1 MSLLGDT
8 STLFLREMLI
18 FKKNLRV
25 NLIRSLIFPIIFIL
39 LLGSFGSTPKNVP
52 IAVVN
57 YDNGASA
64 LNFINLLQAGSAVA
78 IVSQTT
84 QQDATTLLSEG
95 KIAAIV
101 VIPTGFSSGID
112 KNVYVYLDNSQPQSS
127 EVAAS
132 TVNSAAAQMGATAAA
147 STVPGGSRS
156 LVSVV
161 SNYVYGASSNYL
173 SFVVGGILVMVA
185 SFGAVFTSGF
195 TLLSD
200 RELGNLKAFL
210 TTPINKFSI
219 LLSKISYGTFQ
230 SILSAYIGLAIG
242 LLYGATI
249 AAGVV
254 GFLEL
259 IWIVFLVGLG
269 FSALA
274 IALAAQNE
282 AAPDLRAGRADP
294 DASAFIP
301 GRGIRPGHAAAQLPA
316 AGCCRKSALL
326 RGKRGQGHND
336 KGVPSGKH
344 TGVNHF
350 DTAFLHW
357 SDDGAGLLPIQ
368 QLQQETM
375 MHNDYW

>member
-39 LLGSFGSTPKNVP
+39 LLGSFGSTAKNVP
-52 IAVVN
+52 VAVVN
-57 YDNGASA
+57 YDNGAGA
-64 LNFINLLQAGSAVA
+64 LNFTNILQSGGTVR

-84 QQDATTLLSEG
+84 QQQATALLSEG

-101 VIPTGFSSGID
+101 VIPSGFSSGID
-112 KNVYVYLDNSQPQSS
+112 RNVYAYLDNSQPQSAG
-127 EVAAS
+127 VAAS
-132 TVNSAAAQMGATAAA
+132 TIDSAAAQIGATAAA
-147 STVPGGSRS
+147 SSVPGGSRS

-219 LLSKISYGTFQ
+219 LLSKIAYGTFQ

-249 AAGVV
+249 AAGIV
-254 GFLEL
+254 GFIEL

-274 IALAAQNE
+274 IALAARMKQLQTY
-282 AAPDLRAGRADP
+282 ALVAQTLTLPLSFLAG
-294 DASAFIP
+294 AFVP
-301 GRGIRPGHAAAQLPA
+301 VTLLP
-316 AGCCRKSALL
+316 SFLL
-326 RGKRGQGHND
+326 PVVEVNPLYYAVNAVRD
-336 KGVPSGKH
+336 IMIKGSLPIATLVSTTTILLVF
-344 TGVNHF
+344 TGVM
-350 DTAFLHW
+350 TILAYFLFNK
-357 SDDGAGLLPIQ
+357 SSKNL
-368 QLQQETM
+368 
-375 MHNDYW
+375 

>member
-25 NLIRSLIFPIIFIL
+25 NLIRSLIFPIIFVL
-39 LLGSFGSTPKNVP
+39 LLGSFGSTPKNIP

-57 YDNGASA
+57 YDNGAGA
-64 LNFINLLQAGSAVA
+64 LNFISTLQSGSGVLIA
-78 IVSQTT
+78 SQTT
-84 QQDATTLLSEG
+84 QQDATNLLSQG
-95 KIAAIV
+95 KVAAIV
-101 VIPTGFSSGID
+101 VIPTGFTSGVD
-112 KNVYVYLDNSQPQSS
+112 KKIYVYLDNSQPQPS
-127 EVAAS
+127 EVAAA
-132 TVNSAAAQMGATAAA
+132 TVDSAAAQFGAVATA
-147 STVPGGSRS
+147 SSVPGGGRS
-156 LVSVV
+156 AVSVV

-219 LLSKISYGTFQ
+219 LLSKIAYGTFQ

-249 AAGVV
+249 AAGPI

-259 IWIVFLVGLG
+259 LWVVFLVGLG

-274 IALAAQNE
+274 IALAARMKQLQTY
-282 AAPDLRAGRADP
+282 ALVAQTLTLPLSFLAG
-294 DASAFIP
+294 AFVP
-301 GRGIRPGHAAAQLPA
+301 VTLLPSFLKPIVA
-316 AGCCRKSALL
+316 VNPLFYAVNAVRDIMIKGALPVSTL
-326 RGKRGQGHND
+326 I
-336 KGVPSGKH
+336 STTLILLSF
-344 TGVNHF
+344 TGV
-350 DTAFLHW
+350 
-357 SDDGAGLLPIQ
+357 
-368 QLQQETM
+368 M
-375 MHNDYW
+375 MVLAYFFFNSSSKKL

>member
-1 MSLLGDT
+1 MSLIGDT

-64 LNFINLLQAGSAVA
+64 LNFTNLLQSGGSVA
-78 IVSQTT
+78 IISQTT
-84 QQDATTLLSEG
+84 QQQAATLLSEG

-101 VIPTGFSSGID
+101 VIPTGFTAGTDRS
-112 KNVYVYLDNSQPQSS
+112 VYVYLDNSQPQSS

-132 TVNSAAAQMGATAAA
+132 TVDIAAAQTGAAATA
-147 STVPGGSRS
+147 SSVPGGSRS
-156 LVSVV
+156 LVSVM
-161 SNYVYGASSNYL
+161 SNYVYGANSNYL
-173 SFVVGGILVMVA
+173 SFVVGGILIMVA

-219 LLSKISYGTFQ
+219 LLSKIAYGTFQ

-249 AAGVV
+249 AAGII
-254 GFLEL
+254 GFMEL

-274 IALAAQNE
+274 IALAARMKQLQTY
-282 AAPDLRAGRADP
+282 ALVAQTLTLPLSFLAG
-294 DASAFIP
+294 AFVP
-301 GRGIRPGHAAAQLPA
+301 VTLLPA
-316 AGCCRKSALL
+316 VLQPIVAVNPLYYAVNAVRDIMIKGSLPISTLVSTTAILL
-326 RGKRGQGHND
+326 AF
-336 KGVPSGKH
+336 
-344 TGVNHF
+344 TGVMVILAYYLFNSSSKN
-350 DTAFLHW
+350 L
-357 SDDGAGLLPIQ
+357 
-368 QLQQETM
+368 
-375 MHNDYW
+375 

>member
-1 MSLLGDT
+1 MSLFGDT
-8 STLFLREMLI
+8 STLFLRELLI

-57 YDNGASA
+57 YDNGAGA
-64 LNFINLLQAGSAVA
+64 LNFINLLQSGGSVA

-84 QQDATTLLSEG
+84 QQEATTLLSEG

-147 STVPGGSRS
+147 SSVPGGSRS

-219 LLSKISYGTFQ
+219 LLSKIAYGTFQ

-249 AAGVV
+249 AAGVI

-274 IALAAQNE
+274 IALAARMKQLQTY
-282 AAPDLRAGRADP
+282 ALVAQTLTLPLSFLAG
-294 DASAFIP
+294 AFVP
-301 GRGIRPGHAAAQLPA
+301 VTLLPSFLQPVVA
-316 AGCCRKSALL
+316 VNPLYYAVNAVRDIMIKGSLPISTLVSTTAILL
-326 RGKRGQGHND
+326 
-336 KGVPSGKH
+336 SF
-344 TGVNHF
+344 TGVMIVL
-350 DTAFLHW
+350 AYFLFNN
-357 SDDGAGLLPIQ
+357 SSKKL
-368 QLQQETM
+368 
-375 MHNDYW
+375 

>member
-8 STLFLREMLI
+8 STLFLRELLI

-25 NLIRSLIFPIIFIL
+25 NIIRSLIFPIIFIL

-64 LNFINLLQAGSAVA
+64 LNFTNLLQRGGSVA

-84 QQDATTLLSEG
+84 QQEAATLLSEG

-101 VIPTGFSSGID
+101 VIPSGFSSGTDRSI
-112 KNVYVYLDNSQPQSS
+112 YVYLDNSQPESS

-132 TVNSAAAQMGATAAA
+132 TVNTAAAQVGATATA
-147 STVPGGSRS
+147 SSVSGGSRS
-156 LVSVV
+156 IVSVV

-219 LLSKISYGTFQ
+219 LLSKIAYGTFQ

-249 AAGVV
+249 AAGII
-254 GFLEL
+254 GFMEL

-274 IALAAQNE
+274 IALAARMKQLQTY
-282 AAPDLRAGRADP
+282 ALVAQTLTLPLSFLAG
-294 DASAFIP
+294 AFVP
-301 GRGIRPGHAAAQLPA
+301 VTLLPSFLQPVVA
-316 AGCCRKSALL
+316 VNPLYYAVNAVRDIMIKGSLPISTLVSTTAILL
-326 RGKRGQGHND
+326 
-336 KGVPSGKH
+336 SF
-344 TGVNHF
+344 TGVMM
-350 DTAFLHW
+350 TLAYFLFNN
-357 SDDGAGLLPIQ
+357 SSKKL
-368 QLQQETM
+368 
-375 MHNDYW
+375 

>member
-8 STLFLREMLI
+8 STLLLRELLI
-18 FKKNLRV
+18 FKKNLRT

-57 YDNGASA
+57 YDNGAGA
-64 LNFINLLQAGSAVA
+64 LNFTNLLQSGSSVT

-84 QQDATTLLSEG
+84 QQEAATLLSQG

-101 VIPTGFSSGID
+101 VIPSGFSSGID
-112 KNVYVYLDNSQPQSS
+112 KSIYVYLDNSQPQSS
-127 EVAAS
+127 EVASSA
-132 TVNSAAAQMGATAAA
+132 VDSAAAQLGAAA
-147 STVPGGSRS
+147 MASSVPGGSRS

-161 SNYVYGASSNYL
+161 SNYVYGANSNYL
-173 SFVVGGILVMVA
+173 SFVVGGILIMVA

-219 LLSKISYGTFQ
+219 LLSKIGYGTLQ

-249 AAGVV
+249 AAAVI
-254 GFLEL
+254 GFVEL

-274 IALAAQNE
+274 IALAARMKQLQTY
-282 AAPDLRAGRADP
+282 ALVAQTLTLPLSFLAG
-294 DASAFIP
+294 AF
-301 GRGIRPGHAAAQLPA
+301 
-316 AGCCRKSALL
+316 
-326 RGKRGQGHND
+326 
-336 KGVPSGKH
+336 VPV
-344 TGVNHF
+344 T
-350 DTAFLHW
+350 
-357 SDDGAGLLPIQ
+357 LLPSF
-368 QLQQETM
+368 LQPVVAVNPLYYAVNAVRDIMIKGSLPIGTLVTTSAILLAFTGLMTM
-375 MHNDYW
+375 LAFFLFNKSSKEL

>member
-39 LLGSFGSTPKNVP
+39 LLGSFGSITKNVP
-52 IAVVN
+52 IALVN
-57 YDNGASA
+57 YDNGAGA
-64 LNFINLLQAGSAVA
+64 MNFTNLLQAGSGVLIA
-78 IVSQTT
+78 SQTT
-84 QQDATTLLSEG
+84 QQEATSLLSQG
-95 KIAAIV
+95 KVAAIV
-101 VIPTGFSSGID
+101 VIPTGFSSGVD
-112 KNVYVYLDNSQPQSS
+112 KKLYLYLDNSQPQSS
-127 EVAAS
+127 G
-132 TVNSAAAQMGATAAA
+132 AAAATVEATAAKLGATAAA
-147 STVPGGSRS
+147 TSVPGGGRS

-173 SFVVGGILVMVA
+173 SFVVGGILIMVA

-219 LLSKISYGTFQ
+219 LLSKIAYGTFQ

-249 AAGVV
+249 AAGLV

-269 FSALA
+269 FSSLA
-274 IALAAQNE
+274 IALAARMKQLQTY
-282 AAPDLRAGRADP
+282 ALVAQTLTLPLSFLAG
-294 DASAFIP
+294 AFVPVSLLP
-301 GRGIRPGHAAAQLPA
+301 GFLQPVVAVNPLYYAVNAVRDIMIKGALPVGTLVSTTA
-316 AGCCRKSALL
+316 ILL
-326 RGKRGQGHND
+326 FF
-336 KGVPSGKH
+336 
-344 TGVNHF
+344 TGVMVALAYVLFNSSSKK
-350 DTAFLHW
+350 L
-357 SDDGAGLLPIQ
+357 
-368 QLQQETM
+368 
-375 MHNDYW
+375 

>member
-1 MSLLGDT
+1 MGLIGDT
-8 STLFLREMLI
+8 STLFERELLI

-57 YDNGASA
+57 YDNGAGA
-64 LNFINLLQAGSAVA
+64 MNFTNLLQNGGSVVV
-78 IVSQTT
+78 VSQTT
-84 QQDATTLLSEG
+84 QQEATTLLSEG

-101 VIPTGFSSGID
+101 VIPSGFSSSTARS
-112 KNVYVYLDNSQPQSS
+112 VYVYLDNSQPQSS
-127 EVAAS
+127 DVAAQ
-132 TVNSAAAQMGATAAA
+132 TVDTAAAQMGATANSAA
-147 STVPGGSRS
+147 VAGGGRS
-156 LVSVV
+156 VVSVV

-219 LLSKISYGTFQ
+219 LLSKIAYGTFQ

-249 AAGVV
+249 AAGII
-254 GFLEL
+254 GFVEL

-274 IALAAQNE
+274 IALAVRMKQLQTYALVAQTLTL
-282 AAPDLRAGRADP
+282 PLSFLAG
-294 DASAFIP
+294 AF
-301 GRGIRPGHAAAQLPA
+301 
-316 AGCCRKSALL
+316 
-326 RGKRGQGHND
+326 
-336 KGVPSGKH
+336 VPV
-344 TGVNHF
+344 T
-350 DTAFLHW
+350 
-357 SDDGAGLLPIQ
+357 LLPSFLLPVVELNPLYYAVNAVRDIMIKGS
-368 QLQQETM
+368 LPISTLLSTTLILLSFTAVM
-375 MHNDYW
+375 TILAFFLFNKSSKNL